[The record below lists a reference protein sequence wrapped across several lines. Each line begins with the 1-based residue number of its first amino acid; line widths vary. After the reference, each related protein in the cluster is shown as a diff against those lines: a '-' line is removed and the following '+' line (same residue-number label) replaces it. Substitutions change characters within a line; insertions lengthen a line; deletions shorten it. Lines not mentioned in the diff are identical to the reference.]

1 MGDAR
6 YAGYRWL
13 RVLTRAAGWLFLP
26 LVLASAGPP
35 LHAQANLDAA
45 AKQVRQ
51 GGCPNALP
59 ALEQLSSDTDLES
72 QRAAYLTG
80 WCLSQMGRYAAA
92 AEAFRAAAAHQSL
105 HMPAQVEQAI
115 AVLRSGNASEAVSLL
130 RSAAAAAPARLRAR
144 VSIAL
149 GEAEVT
155 LKHPAQAVA
164 ALQAAADLR
173 PNDPAVWRQL
183 GGAAA
188 LAGRADLV
196 RRAYA
201 RAAWA
206 FPGDPMEAAARE
218 ALSNALGR
226 PMGPADIDPESRLL
240 RAKRLA
246 QSGVWDQAEV
256 EFRAVTTAVRSG
268 PVAGE
273 AWYRLGEIA
282 LYSDLR
288 SAYEAFRRAAGLGWT
303 PDAAWFWTA
312 STARRL
318 GLASQAREATAALM
332 RIAPSGLWAAR
343 FWLGGGLRAESDG
356 RTADAA
362 AAYRRASDAAP
373 ASDEATE
380 ARWRLGWIA
389 LRAGRLGDAEAR
401 FRAAAALAPWRGEAA
416 RAWYWVAKTIEARTG
431 RPGEGEAAAIVRMVA
446 ERYPLTFY
454 GQRARARVGAPA
466 PVLPSSP
473 PHVLP
478 RDAAAPVY
486 EELARLGLDAD
497 AADAAEDALGVG
509 RDPQGGAQA
518 GSGAQSS
525 RNPRVVRF
533 LAEIYGRLG
542 DIPQSVAYAEEALAA
557 GLRDEM
563 TWRLTYPRAYWA
575 DVTAAAQ
582 SANIDPL
589 LLLALV
595 REESRYDAAVISPA
609 RAVGLAQ
616 LLPSTAQ
623 AMTSDVSI
631 GLQQLKDPALN
642 LRLGARYIRLQLDR
656 FNGDVRLALAAYNA
670 GPGAARRWIDL
681 DPDPDYFV
689 ERIPFTETRAYVRRV
704 LGSYGVYKLIW

>member
-1 MGDAR
+1 MHARVQQAIALLRSGDA
-6 YAGYRWL
+6 
-13 RVLTRAAGWLFLP
+13 
-26 LVLASAGPP
+26 S
-35 LHAQANLDAA
+35 DAA
-45 AKQVRQ
+45 T
-51 GGCPNALP
+51 L
-59 ALEQLSSDTDLES
+59 L
-72 QRAAYLTG
+72 
-80 WCLSQMGRYAAA
+80 
-92 AEAFRAAAAHQSL
+92 RAAA
-105 HMPAQVEQAI
+105 V
-115 AVLRSGNASEAVSLL
+115 AS
-130 RSAAAAAPARLRAR
+130 PARLRAR
-144 VSIAL
+144 ALSAL
-149 GEAEVT
+149 GEAEIA

-164 ALQAAADLR
+164 ALQPAANLR
-173 PNDPAVWRQL
+173 PDDPAVWLQL
-183 GGAAA
+183 GAAA
-188 LAGRADLV
+188 AVASRADLM

-206 FPGDPMEAAARE
+206 FPGDPRESQARE
-218 ALSNALGR
+218 LLSNTLGR
-226 PMGPADIDPESRLL
+226 PVRAADIDAESRLL

-256 EFRAVTTAVRSG
+256 ELRGVTNAVRSG
-268 PVAGE
+268 PLAGE
-273 AWYRLGEIA
+273 AWYRLGEIY
-282 LYSDLR
+282 LYSSLR
-288 SAYEAFRRAAGLGWT
+288 AAHEAFKRAADLGWNS
-303 PDAAWFWTA
+303 DGAWFWTA

-332 RIAPSGLWAAR
+332 RVAPTGLWTAR
-343 FWLGGGLRAESDG
+343 YWFGAGLTAEADG
-356 RTADAA
+356 RSADAA
-362 AAYRRASDAAP
+362 AEYRRASDAAP
-373 ASDEATE
+373 VSDEGTE

-389 LRAGRLGDAEAR
+389 LRDVRYGDAEAR
-401 FRAAAALAPWRGEAA
+401 FRAAAAAADAASWRGEAG

-431 RPGEGEAAAIVRMVA
+431 RSGEGEAAAIVRMVA

-454 GQRARARVGAPA
+454 GQRARARVGSPA
-466 PVLPSSP
+466 PILPSSP

-486 EELARLGLDAD
+486 EELARLGMDAD
-497 AADAAEDALGVG
+497 AAEAAEDALGDGV
-509 RDPQGGAQA
+509 QA
-518 GSGAQSS
+518 GSSGQGS

-542 DIPQSVAYAEEALAA
+542 DIPQSVADAEEALAA
-557 GLRDEM
+557 GVRDET
-563 TWRLTYPRAYWA
+563 TWRLAYPRAYWT

-623 AMTSDVSI
+623 AMTSDASI

-656 FNGDVRLALAAYNA
+656 FNADPRLALAAYNA
-670 GPGAARRWIDL
+670 GPGAARRWIGL
-681 DPDPDYFV
+681 DADPDYFI
-689 ERIPFTETRAYVRRV
+689 ERIPYTETRAYVRRV